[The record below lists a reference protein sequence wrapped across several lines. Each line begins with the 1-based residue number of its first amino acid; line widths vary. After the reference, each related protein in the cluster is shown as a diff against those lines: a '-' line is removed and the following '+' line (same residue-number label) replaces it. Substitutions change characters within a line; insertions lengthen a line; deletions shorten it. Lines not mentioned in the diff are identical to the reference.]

1 MITHSPQRIGQ
12 ALCIPWK
19 ECFDLLER
27 PGIPTPMTLFGS
39 LFFLFIPDENNEV
52 NVFCLFVVLNAT
64 SSASSETVGRVA
76 PLLLALS
83 LVYS

>member
-1 MITHSPQRIGQ
+1 
-12 ALCIPWK
+12 
-19 ECFDLLER
+19 
-27 PGIPTPMTLFGS
+27 MTLFGS
-39 LFFLFIPDENNEV
+39 LFYLFIPDENNEV

-64 SSASSETVGRVA
+64 SSPSSETLGQVA